1 MKKKCTLKDL
11 SEILNLAVST
21 VSKALN
27 NSPEIS
33 DTTKTKVQ
41 NIALLYNYTPN
52 KSAQNLKSKRTKT
65 IGVIV
70 PDLLSHFFAMAIHG
84 IESEAN
90 SKGYK
95 IIICLSNDSREKES
109 ESIKTLINGSVDGLI
124 ISLSKETQITG
135 EYGHFEEALK
145 YDFPVV
151 LFDRTFER
159 MICDKISINDQ
170 LAAKEATE
178 HLLKTGC
185 RNIIFLSTI
194 YGTSVGEKRKMG
206 YIDGLRNTGIQ
217 SCILNIE
224 NYNSF
229 EKLMLQ
235 QLQKIKVD
243 GIVAA
248 DELSAITTIKYAL
261 KNSYK
266 IPEDISVIGFT
277 NGVLAENYVPSL
289 TVVDQQ
295 AKEQGTIAASTL
307 INRLNKQIPSE
318 PIHLILKT
326 SLIQR
331 QSTLPLLELKSID
344 MTNF

>member
-1 MKKKCTLKDL
+1 
-11 SEILNLAVST
+11 
-21 VSKALN
+21 
-27 NSPEIS
+27 
-33 DTTKTKVQ
+33 VQ
-41 NIALLYNYTPN
+41 NTALLYNYTPN
-52 KSAQNLKSKRTKT
+52 KSAQNLKSKKTKT

-84 IESEAN
+84 IENKAN

-95 IIICLSNDSREKES
+95 IIICLSNESREKES
-109 ESIKTLINGSVDGLI
+109 ESIKTMINGSVDGLI

-135 EYGHFEEALK
+135 DYGHFKEALK
-145 YDFPVV
+145 YNFPIV
-151 LFDRTFER
+151 LFDRTFES

-178 HLLKTGC
+178 HLLKTGSQ
-185 RNIIFLSTI
+185 NIIFLSTI
-194 YGTSVGEKRKMG
+194 SGTSVGEKRKMG
-206 YIDGLRNTGIQ
+206 YMDGLKNTGIQ

-229 EKLMLQ
+229 EELLLKQ
-235 QLQKIKVD
+235 IQNIKVD

-248 DELSAITTIKYAL
+248 DELSAISTIKYAL
-261 KNSYK
+261 KNSFK

-295 AKEQGTIAASTL
+295 AEEQGIIAASTL
-307 INRLNKQIPSE
+307 IKRLERKIPDE
-318 PIHLILKT
+318 PVHHILKT
-326 SLIQR
+326 SIIQR
-331 QSTLPLLELKSID
+331 QSTFPLILQK
-344 MTNF
+344 

>member
-1 MKKKCTLKDL
+1 MEKRCTLKDL
-11 SEILNLAVST
+11 AKILNLAVST
-21 VSKALN
+21 VSKAIN

-33 DTTKTKVQ
+33 KLTKIKVQ
-41 NIALLYNYTPN
+41 NTALLYNYTPN

-84 IESEAN
+84 IETEAS

-95 IIICLSNDSREKES
+95 IIICLSNESKEKES

-135 EYGHFEEALK
+135 DYGHFEDTIK
-145 YDFPVV
+145 YNFPIV

-185 RNIIFLSTI
+185 QNIIFLSTI
-194 YGTSVGEKRKMG
+194 SGTSVGEKREMG
-206 YIDGLRNTGIQ
+206 YLDGLKNTGIQ

-224 NYNSF
+224 NYHSF
-229 EKLMLQ
+229 EKLLLQ
-235 QLQKIKVD
+235 QLRDIKVD

-248 DELSAITTIKYAL
+248 DELSAISTIKYAL
-261 KNSYK
+261 KNSFK

-295 AKEQGTIAASTL
+295 ATEQGTMAANTL
-307 INRLNKQIPSE
+307 IKRLETKIPIE
-318 PIHLILKT
+318 PMYHTLKT
-326 SLIQR
+326 SIIQR
-331 QSTLPLLELKSID
+331 QSTFPLILPK
-344 MTNF
+344 

>member
-11 SEILNLAVST
+11 AKLLNLAVST
-21 VSKALN
+21 VSKAIN

-33 DTTKTKVQ
+33 KSTKAKVQ
-41 NIALLYNYTPN
+41 NMALLYNYTPN

-84 IESEAN
+84 IETEAD

-109 ESIKTLINGSVDGLI
+109 ESIKTMINGSVDGLI

-135 EYGHFEEALK
+135 DYGHFEQAIK
-145 YDFPVV
+145 YDFPFV

-159 MICDKISINDQ
+159 MICDKISIDDQ
-170 LAAKEATE
+170 LAAREATE
-178 HLLKTGC
+178 HLIKKGC
-185 RNIIFLSTI
+185 QNIIFLSTI
-194 YGTSVGEKRKMG
+194 SGTSVGEKRKMG
-206 YIDGLRNTGIQ
+206 YIDGLKNFGLQT
-217 SCILNIE
+217 CVLNIE

-229 EKLMLQ
+229 ENLLMN
-235 QLQKIKVD
+235 QLQNIKVD

-295 AKEQGTIAASTL
+295 ATEQGVMAAKTL
-307 INRLNKQIPSE
+307 IERLDNQITE
-318 PIHLILKT
+318 RPIQHILKT
-326 SLIQR
+326 SIIQR
-331 QSTLPLLELKSID
+331 QSTFP
-344 MTNF
+344 

>member
-11 SEILNLAVST
+11 SEILNLAIST

-135 EYGHFEEALK
+135 DYGHFEEALK

-229 EKLMLQ
+229 EKLILQ

-295 AKEQGTIAASTL
+295 AKEQGTKAASTL

-326 SLIQR
+326 SLI
-331 QSTLPLLELKSID
+331 
-344 MTNF
+344 

>member
-1 MKKKCTLKDL
+1 MEKKCTLKDL
-11 SEILNLAVST
+11 AKILNLSVST
-21 VSKALN
+21 VSKAIN

-33 DTTKTKVQ
+33 KLTKIKVQ
-41 NIALLYNYTPN
+41 NSAQLYKYTPN
-52 KSAQNLKSKRTKT
+52 KSAQNLKSKTTKT

-84 IESEAN
+84 IETEAN

-95 IIICLSNDSREKES
+95 IIICLSNETREKES

-135 EYGHFEEALK
+135 DYGHFEEALK
-145 YDFPVV
+145 YDFPIV
-151 LFDRTFER
+151 LFDRTFEK

-194 YGTSVGEKRKMG
+194 SGTSVGEKRKMG
-206 YIDGLRNTGIQ
+206 YLDGLKNTWIQ
-217 SCILNIE
+217 TCILNIE

-229 EKLMLQ
+229 EKLLMQ
-235 QLQKIKVD
+235 QLRDIKVD

-248 DELSAITTIKYAL
+248 DELSAISTIKYAI
-261 KNSYK
+261 KNSFK

-277 NGVLAENYVPSL
+277 NGILAENYVPSL
-289 TVVDQQ
+289 TAVDQQ
-295 AKEQGTIAASTL
+295 AKEQGIMAANTL
-307 INRLNKQIPSE
+307 IKRLETKIPLE
-318 PIHLILKT
+318 PMHHTLKT
-326 SLIQR
+326 TIIQR
-331 QSTLPLLELKSID
+331 QSTFPLLPGTIK
-344 MTNF
+344 N

>member
-1 MKKKCTLKDL
+1 MEKKCTLKDL
-11 SEILNLAVST
+11 AKILNLAVST
-21 VSKALN
+21 VSKAIN

-33 DTTKTKVQ
+33 KLTKIKVQ
-41 NIALLYNYTPN
+41 NTAKLYNYTPN
-52 KSAQNLKSKRTKT
+52 KSAQNLKSNKTKT

-84 IESEAN
+84 IETEADA
-90 SKGYK
+90 KGYK
-95 IIICLSNDSREKES
+95 IIICLSNESREKES

-124 ISLSKETQITG
+124 ISLSKETQISG
-135 EYGHFEEALK
+135 DYGHFEEALK
-145 YDFPVV
+145 YNFPIV
-151 LFDRTFER
+151 LFDRTFEQ

-185 RNIIFLSTI
+185 QNIIFLSTI
-194 YGTSVGEKRKMG
+194 SGTSVGEKRKMG
-206 YIDGLRNTGIQ
+206 YLDGLKNTGIQ

-229 EKLMLQ
+229 EKLLLQ
-235 QLQKIKVD
+235 QLRDIKVD

-248 DELSAITTIKYAL
+248 DELSAISTIKYAL
-261 KNSYK
+261 KNSFK

-295 AKEQGTIAASTL
+295 ATEQGIIATNTL
-307 INRLNKQIPSE
+307 IKRLESE
-318 PIHLILKT
+318 NPIEPTHHTLKT
-326 SLIQR
+326 SIIQR
-331 QSTLPLLELKSID
+331 KSTFPLLLLKR
-344 MTNF
+344 

>member
-1 MKKKCTLKDL
+1 LQINNYEKKCTLKDPAK
-11 SEILNLAVST
+11 ILNLAVST
-21 VSKALN
+21 VSKAIN

-33 DTTKTKVQ
+33 KSTKSKVQ
-41 NIALLYNYTPN
+41 NMALLYNYTPK

-84 IESEAN
+84 IETEAN

-95 IIICLSNDSREKES
+95 IIICLSNVSKEKES
-109 ESIKTLINGSVDGLI
+109 ESIKTLLNGSVDGLI
-124 ISLSKETQITG
+124 ISLSKEIQITG
-135 EYGHFEEALK
+135 DYGHFEEALK

-151 LFDRTFER
+151 LFDRTFEK
-159 MICDKISINDQ
+159 MICYKISINDQ

-178 HLLKTGC
+178 HSLHTGC
-185 RNIIFLSTI
+185 QNIIFLSTI
-194 YGTSVGEKRKMG
+194 SGTSVGEKRKMG
-206 YIDGLRNTGIQ
+206 YMGGLKNKGKE

-229 EKLMLQ
+229 EKLLLE
-235 QLQKIKVD
+235 QLKKSKVD

-277 NGVLAENYVPSL
+277 NGILAENYVPSL

-307 INRLNKQIPSE
+307 IKDWTNK
-318 PIHLILKT
+318 
-326 SLIQR
+326 SLMGHNI
-331 QSTLPLLELKSID
+331 S
-344 MTNF
+344 

>member
-1 MKKKCTLKDL
+1 MEKKCTLKDL
-11 SEILNLAVST
+11 AKILNLAVST
-21 VSKALN
+21 VSKAIN

-33 DTTKTKVQ
+33 KLTKIKVQ
-41 NIALLYNYTPN
+41 NTAKLYNYTPN
-52 KSAQNLKSKRTKT
+52 KSAQNLKSNKTKT

-84 IESEAN
+84 IETEADA
-90 SKGYK
+90 KGYK
-95 IIICLSNDSREKES
+95 IIICLSNESREKES

-135 EYGHFEEALK
+135 DYGHFEEALK
-145 YDFPVV
+145 YNFPIV
-151 LFDRTFER
+151 LFDRTFEQ

-185 RNIIFLSTI
+185 QNIIFLSTI
-194 YGTSVGEKRKMG
+194 SGTSVGEKRKMG
-206 YIDGLRNTGIQ
+206 YLDGLKNTGIQ

-229 EKLMLQ
+229 EKLLLQ
-235 QLQKIKVD
+235 QLRDIKVD

-248 DELSAITTIKYAL
+248 DELSAISTIKYAL
-261 KNSYK
+261 KNSFK

-295 AKEQGTIAASTL
+295 ATEQGIIATNTL
-307 INRLNKQIPSE
+307 IKRLESE
-318 PIHLILKT
+318 NPIEPTHHTLKT
-326 SLIQR
+326 SIIQR
-331 QSTLPLLELKSID
+331 KSTFPLLLLKR
-344 MTNF
+344 

>member
-1 MKKKCTLKDL
+1 MEKKCTLKDL
-11 SEILNLAVST
+11 SQILNLAVST
-21 VSKALN
+21 ISKALN

-33 DTTKTKVQ
+33 ELTKIKVQ
-41 NIALLYNYTPN
+41 NTALLYKYTPN

-84 IESEAN
+84 IETEAN

-95 IIICLSNDSREKES
+95 IIICLSNESREKES

-135 EYGHFEEALK
+135 DYGHFEEALK
-145 YDFPVV
+145 YNFPIV

-159 MICDKISINDQ
+159 IICDKISINDQ

-185 RNIIFLSTI
+185 KNIIFLSTI
-194 YGTSVGEKRKMG
+194 YGTSVGENRKMG
-206 YIDGLRNTGIQ
+206 YLDGLKNTGIQ
-217 SCILNIE
+217 SGILNIE

-229 EKLMLQ
+229 ENLLLQ
-235 QLQKIKVD
+235 QLKSIKVD

-261 KNSYK
+261 KNSFK

-295 AKEQGTIAASTL
+295 AEEQGTIAASTL
-307 INRLNKQIPSE
+307 IKRLERKIPDE
-318 PIHLILKT
+318 PVHHILKT
-326 SLIQR
+326 SIIQR
-331 QSTLPLLELKSID
+331 QSTFPILLPK
-344 MTNF
+344 

>member
-1 MKKKCTLKDL
+1 MEKKCTLKDL
-11 SEILNLAVST
+11 AKILNLAVST
-21 VSKALN
+21 VSKAIN

-33 DTTKTKVQ
+33 ELTKIKVQ
-41 NIALLYNYTPN
+41 NTARLYNYTPN

-84 IESEAN
+84 IETEAN

-95 IIICLSNDSREKES
+95 IIICLSNESRDKES
-109 ESIKTLINGSVDGLI
+109 ESINTLINGSVDGLI

-135 EYGHFEEALK
+135 DYGHFEEALK
-145 YDFPVV
+145 YNFPIV

-185 RNIIFLSTI
+185 KNIIILSTI
-194 YGTSVGEKRKMG
+194 SGTSGGEKRKMG
-206 YIDGLRNTGIQ
+206 YLDGLKNTGIQ

-229 EKLMLQ
+229 EKLLLQ
-235 QLQKIKVD
+235 QLRDIKVD
-243 GIVAA
+243 GIMAA
-248 DELSAITTIKYAL
+248 DELSAISTIKYAL
-261 KNSYK
+261 KNSFK

-277 NGVLAENYVPSL
+277 NGILAENYVPSL
-289 TVVDQQ
+289 TAVDQQ
-295 AKEQGTIAASTL
+295 AKEQGIMAANTL
-307 INRLNKQIPSE
+307 IKRLERKIPVE
-318 PIHLILKT
+318 PVNHTLKT
-326 SLIQR
+326 SIIQR
-331 QSTLPLLELKSID
+331 QSTFP
-344 MTNF
+344 